1 MSVGVLLILMVGLGA
16 ILMGLGYALGRAQ
29 AARGP
34 ASPEEPSPEAEGE
47 GLPTPT
53 APPSPEPSPSVPAE
67 EGLRVHTDPRKG
79 HRLVV
84 QVDGMAYVRYD
95 AMSAEHRRRLRTYLI
110 QIRDWM
116 ENTRGDVPL
125 TPQRPTRRTSG
136 DTAEFSAQAT
146 TAQAKDMISAIDAIV
161 QAKLKAVGSQAAVK
175 IMRDWRGTGV
185 VILVNGTRY
194 DAVADIPDEE
204 VRGLLQE
211 AVREWEAFQRR
222 RKPAP

>member
-1 MSVGVLLILMVGLGA
+1 MSIGVLLILMVGLGA
-16 ILMGLGYALGRAQ
+16 VLVGLGYALGRAHNP
-29 AARGP
+29 RGP
-34 ASPEEPSPEAEGE
+34 ATPEDPSAEPAREEPP
-47 GLPTPT
+47 
-53 APPSPEPSPSVPAE
+53 APAAPSPGPSPAVPSE
-67 EGLRVHTDPRKG
+67 EGLRVHTDPQKG

-84 QVDGMAYVRYD
+84 RVDGMAYVRYD
-95 AMSAEHRRRLRTYLI
+95 AMSADHRRRLRTYLI

-125 TPQRPTRRTSG
+125 TPPRRPRQVPTN
-136 DTAEFSAQAT
+136 APEFSAQAT
-146 TAQAKDMISAIDAIV
+146 AAQAKDMISAIDAIV

-204 VRGLLQE
+204 VRRLLQE

-222 RKPAP
+222 RKAGAG